1 MRRLDRL
8 DDQARTIQMQFHGI
22 GEAAFT
28 QSHRPSRRVA
38 EWLGVFLAN
47 GHEGDGQTLKMNDF
61 AVAFTLAAGP
71 GRRNLD
77 QVIDEFH
84 HIGQFIDVDVGQ
96 EEYIFQNFLEFK
108 DVEVSEIDIGHLFFS
123 PGPAYSCY
131 TPNITVVGRA
141 NDVWVSRRLVCDV
154 CRRRP

>member
-1 MRRLDRL
+1 MGRR
-8 DDQARTIQMQFHGI
+8 ATPVI
-22 GEAAFT
+22 T
-28 QSHRPSRRVA
+28 
-38 EWLGVFLAN
+38 
-47 GHEGDGQTLKMNDF
+47 KDF
-61 AVAFTLAAGP
+61 PVIFTLTAGP

-123 PGPAYSCY
+123 PGPAYSGY
-131 TPNITVVGRA
+131 SRNIAVVGRA
-141 NDVWVSRRLVCDV
+141 NKVWESRRLVRAV